1 MAAKSSIKLD
11 SRSIV
16 ASLKQAAAPI
26 KTHLVLI
33 MFLVLMG
40 TLIYTVLTVSTIIQI
55 NDDAEYRLSAEA
67 KSLDTSFDQA
77 TIKKVDELRES
88 SDGSA
93 IELPGGR
100 RNPFVD

>member
-1 MAAKSSIKLD
+1 MANKSSIKLD
-11 SRSIV
+11 PKSLVRSI
-16 ASLKQAAAPI
+16 KKIAAPI

-33 MFLVLMG
+33 MFLLLMS
-40 TLIYTVLTVSTIIQI
+40 TLIYAVFTVSTIIQI
-55 NDDAEYRLSAEA
+55 SDDGEYRLSAEA
-67 KSLDTSFDQA
+67 KSLGTSFDEA